1 MNSDI
6 NLWAKTC
13 IKCQRAKVDR
23 HSMTGVGRFP
33 HADRFEHVHIDLV
46 GPLPIT
52 EDGFKYCLTLI
63 DRCTRWPEALP
74 LRDMNAETVA
84 RALYENW
91 ICRYGCPIKLTSDQ
105 GRQFESSLFRELM
118 NLLGINRIRT
128 TSYHPQAN
136 GAVER
141 WHRTLKAALM
151 ARLSN
156 KSWVEELPTVLLGLR
171 AAQRTDSGVSAAELT
186 FGRTLR
192 LPGDFYDSSTQV
204 GSVEPQRLVE
214 GIRKHIKSLKS
225 VPKSHSNSRPYFVHP
240 DLKDAEFV
248 FIRDDS
254 VRKPLKPPYDGPYR
268 VIKRGPKVFV
278 IRFPNRTASISID
291 RLKPA
296 YVLPELE
303 SQKNIEP
310 APLVQM
316 PDVEP
321 SIEVEPKPVQ
331 KTRSGRVIKKPVRFA
346 N

>member
-1 MNSDI
+1 
-6 NLWAKTC
+6 
-13 IKCQRAKVDR
+13 
-23 HSMTGVGRFP
+23 
-33 HADRFEHVHIDLV
+33 
-46 GPLPIT
+46 
-52 EDGFKYCLTLI
+52 
-63 DRCTRWPEALP
+63 
-74 LRDMNAETVA
+74 
-84 RALYENW
+84 
-91 ICRYGCPIKLTSDQ
+91 
-105 GRQFESSLFRELM
+105 
-118 NLLGINRIRT
+118 
-128 TSYHPQAN
+128 
-136 GAVER
+136 
-141 WHRTLKAALM
+141 M

-204 GSVEPQRLVE
+204 GSAEPQPLVE

-278 IRFPNRTASISID
+278 IQFPNRTASISID

-303 SQKNIEP
+303 SQRNIEP

-321 SIEVEPKPVQ
+321 SIEVEPKPVK